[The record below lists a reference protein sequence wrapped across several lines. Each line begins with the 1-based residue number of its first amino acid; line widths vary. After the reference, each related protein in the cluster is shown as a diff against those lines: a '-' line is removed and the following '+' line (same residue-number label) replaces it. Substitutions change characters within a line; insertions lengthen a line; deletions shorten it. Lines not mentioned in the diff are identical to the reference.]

1 MTAIK
6 PSAVAFEIV
15 TVPDIA
21 GIRCIYD
28 LDVAL
33 SDGDVAEY
41 AFQRQRAASG
51 GDSLPPHLLRVVEI
65 SLAEWSDAG
74 LTVSSLSAAD
84 GDEGR
89 LIERFV
95 ARLAA
100 HDGDVW
106 CWGARRR
113 QIPILRLRA
122 LTHAVQ
128 VCMKGNGSQQDA
140 LALLCCVADLSD
152 QLQGASPDLNVPIEQ
167 LIRLFGAAPAR
178 AFDDA
183 AVWRAWQDGDLKSVT
198 AECERRALATLC
210 VLLRARCVA
219 GVIDGSL
226 CAAAEREIA
235 ARRT

>member
-41 AFQRQRAASG
+41 AFQRQRASSG
-51 GDSLPPHLLRVVEI
+51 GDNLPPHLQRVVEI
-65 SLAEWSDAG
+65 SLAEWGDAG

-84 GDEGR
+84 RDEGL

-100 HDGDVW
+100 RDGEVA
-106 CWGARRR
+106 CWGAMRR

-122 LTHAVQ
+122 LTHAAQ
-128 VCMKGNGSQQDA
+128 VCVKRSSAQQDA
-140 LALLCCVADLSD
+140 LELLGRVADLSG
-152 QLQGASPDLNVPIEQ
+152 QLQGASPDLDVPVDQ
-167 LIRLFGAAPAR
+167 LIRLLGAAPAR
-178 AFDDA
+178 ALDDA
-183 AVWRAWQDGDLKSVT
+183 AVWSAWQGGDLKSVT
-198 AECERRALATLC
+198 AECERRAFATLH

-219 GVIDGSL
+219 GVIDGAQ
-226 CAAAEREIA
+226 CAAAERAIA
-235 ARRT
+235 ARRA